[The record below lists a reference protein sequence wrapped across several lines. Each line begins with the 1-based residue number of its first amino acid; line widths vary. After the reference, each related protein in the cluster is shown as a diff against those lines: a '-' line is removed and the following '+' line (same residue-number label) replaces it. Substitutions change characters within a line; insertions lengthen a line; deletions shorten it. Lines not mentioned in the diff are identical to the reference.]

1 MKKRINMKLNYKN
14 FLIRKVSKKQLQ
26 NLQFDCEDNDLND
39 FLYNESLNYC
49 KDNLAIVYL
58 IFQEDM
64 LLGYFSLSSDSIKIN
79 KKLDIK
85 LQYYPSIKI
94 GRLAID
100 KKFKK
105 MGVGTW
111 IIGWIIGYALKIRS
125 GHGIRFLSV
134 DAYNKDVI
142 INFYEKNKFVIYK
155 KEKNMGRL
163 NIPMYLDINKRF

>member
-1 MKKRINMKLNYKN
+1 MKLNYKN

-111 IIGWIIGYALKIRS
+111 IIGWIIGYVLKIRS

-155 KEKNMGRL
+155 KEKNMDRL